1 MKCSIQLQWYI
12 LFPLIYSSTNSNDSA
27 ISILIQ
33 FELNVDNVFYN
44 LLGDYYDAESM
55 CVADEDKI
63 CWTED
68 YRRSD
73 EDHRPVTVHQV

>member
-55 CVADEDKI
+55 
-63 CWTED
+63 
-68 YRRSD
+68 
-73 EDHRPVTVHQV
+73 